1 MRRVLL
7 WIPFA
12 FFAGLF
18 LVFASGLLNPS
29 DRAVPSGLV
38 GRAMPAFDLPGML
51 DPAQR
56 VGTSSLVGGAPKI
69 LNIFASWCAPCI
81 QEAPALMEL
90 QKQGVE
96 IVGIAIHD
104 KPEALQKFLS
114 ENGNPYMRIGD
125 DADSRTQI
133 TLGSAGVPETFVV
146 DGKGVIR
153 YQHIGIIKP
162 NDVAIIMAKL
172 RAAQ

>member
-1 MRRVLL
+1 MRKLFL
-7 WIPFA
+7 WTPFV
-12 FFAGLF
+12 FFVGLF
-18 LVFASGLLNPS
+18 LVFATGLLSPV
-29 DRAVPSGLV
+29 DRSVPSGLV
-38 GRAMPAFDLPGML
+38 GRQMPQFDLPGMI
-51 DPAQR
+51 DPAQHI
-56 VGTSSLVGGAPKI
+56 GASYLSNGKPKI
-69 LNIFASWCAPCI
+69 LNIFASWCLPCV
-81 QEAPALMEL
+81 QEAPALLEL

-114 ENGNPYMRIGD
+114 ENGNPYSQIGD

-153 YQHIGIIKP
+153 HQHIGIIKP
-162 NDVAIIMAKL
+162 NDVPILMAKL
-172 RAAQ
+172 KASQ

>member
-1 MRRVLL
+1 MRRIFL
-7 WIPFA
+7 WLPFA

-29 DRAVPSGLV
+29 DKAIPSGLV
-38 GRAMPAFDLPGML
+38 GRAMPQLQLPGIL
-51 DPAQR
+51 DPAQS
-56 VGTSSLVGGAPKI
+56 VATDYFANGKPKI
-69 LNIFASWCAPCI
+69 LNVFASWCLPCI
-81 QEAPALMEL
+81 QEAPALL
-90 QKQGVE
+90 QLQQQGVE

-114 ENGNPYMRIGD
+114 ENGNPYSLIGD

-162 NDVAIIMAKL
+162 NDVAIIAAKMK
-172 RAAQ
+172 AAQ

>member
-1 MRRVLL
+1 MRRFFL
-7 WIPFA
+7 WAPFA
-12 FFAGLF
+12 FFVGLF
-18 LVFASGLLNPS
+18 LIFASGLLNPS
-29 DRAVPSGLV
+29 DKAVPSGLV
-38 GRAMPAFDLPGML
+38 GREMPAFSLPGAL
-51 DPAQR
+51 DPAQSIAS
-56 VGTSSLVGGAPKI
+56 GYFANGKPKI
-69 LNIFASWCAPCI
+69 LNVFASWCVPCI

-114 ENGNPYMRIGD
+114 ENSNPYSLIGD

-162 NDVAIIMAKL
+162 NDVAIIAAKMKD
-172 RAAQ
+172 AQ

>member
-1 MRRVLL
+1 MRRVFL
-7 WIPFA
+7 WLPFA

-29 DRAVPSGLV
+29 DKAVPSGLV
-38 GRAMPAFDLPGML
+38 GRDMPKFNLAGML
-51 DPAQR
+51 DPAQG
-56 VGTSSLVGGAPKI
+56 VSSDTFVSGKPKI
-69 LNIFASWCAPCI
+69 LNVFASWCVPCI
-81 QEAPALMEL
+81 QEAPALMQL
-90 QKQGVE
+90 QQQGAE

-104 KPEALQKFLS
+104 KPEALRKFLS
-114 ENGNPYMRIGD
+114 ENGNPYTSIGD
-125 DADSRTQI
+125 DPDSRTQI

-162 NDVAIIMAKL
+162 NDVAIIAAKMK
-172 RAAQ
+172 AAQ